1 MKVDGKGLQLGETGI
16 LEGSLNAGNFCLD
29 LFNI

>member
-16 LEGSLNAGNFCLD
+16 LEASLNTENFCLD